1 MKQKRMN
8 FSRMG
13 KTLVSALLCASLLL
27 PTVGTAVQA
36 SDILTARTETV
47 QVIRPY
53 ITGME
58 TVGTELKGMYTYYD
72 VNGRPEAGSSF
83 RWLRSD
89 TKLGEYTEIPGATG
103 SSYTLTQQDAGKYI
117 RFEVTPRTSNEAGS
131 AQQSWMIGPVLT
143 AEQYSRID
151 NRFDNDNDFMA
162 NVNSIQSDIAS
173 RLANAVYFTVDSE
186 ELHGSEVFY
195 KNNIQGEFDP
205 STKPVVQGGMVY
217 APAAFF
223 TTLLDAEA
231 PDVETVAIDGA
242 TYYNLK
248 QAAAALGKQMW
259 SGDEQQSE
267 IANFQMEHLGQGLIV
282 LSGTEAIFD
291 PVTDRDLIDEA
302 CNMLYTLRATD
313 EQMQWFRDAKYG
325 MFLHWDP
332 SSQLGVEISWD
343 RKAFRNGDIDNGL
356 RNPIDPE
363 YDTQYKT
370 YNPSEYNPDE
380 WMQLAKEAGMKY
392 VVLTSKHHGS
402 FSNFFS
408 DYDNYTIENTPY
420 GQDIVEK
427 YVAAAKKAGLKV
439 GFYYSARDWY
449 NPNYL
454 TADHH
459 RYLEYYFGQVQ
470 ELMSNY
476 GDIDIMWFDSIG
488 TSSLNQWDP
497 RTLLRRMKQINPDVI
512 VNNRYTAVLAGYE
525 KSPYDVNGD
534 WYTPEHRLGGF
545 DSSRPWESCMTVTE
559 APGGGWSYRPNGR
572 IKSVE
577 ESVKYLINNVVN
589 DGNLLYNIGPMPNGK
604 LHEDHAEVFRQVGK
618 WLEPYEEA
626 IYNTRGGPYQ
636 NPEWGGST
644 FRTDEN
650 GLETIYLHVTPLLK
664 GYTPSGNSLQID
676 APGNGQTYS
685 SASLV
690 KDGKEVQLTYNEDGI
705 LLTLP
710 EGESWDAYDTVIRL
724 TPDIPASLASKISE
738 AESYANSLTS
748 DLLATVRQSL
758 TDQAAEAKQVLDSG
772 ETGRYTEQLR
782 LLNSCIQRARSAD
795 ALAEAVASAEQK
807 LESVAVG
814 TNPWECSQ
822 YLYDSLQNNISA
834 AKSMLNDAGANADQ
848 FDKSV
853 SALNIAVGSLNDL
866 MNSLAVTF
874 TPDQGKVDS
883 GTTFSMSQPWQELN
897 IRYTLDGSEP
907 DASSAVYQGGQLA
920 IPTGIM
926 TVKAAL
932 FDASGKK
939 VGATCTH
946 TYLNTETAQNLSPR
960 ASSVQASTIYS
971 ESYTGEKAC
980 DGNMSTRWAT
990 PDGTITATLELQF
1003 DSPQTVNT
1011 AQIQE
1016 YLDTGETTRI
1026 SKFAIEYWQDGGW
1039 KRAYTGDKVGANK
1052 VFSFAEFT
1060 SDRVRL
1066 NIEACMNVT
1075 IWEFSLFRLE
1085 DSVGVTADKTNLRPN
1100 ETAQLAVSGQLA
1112 DGKPI
1117 TPEMI
1122 EDVTYHTDREDLV
1135 SIDET
1140 GRLSIKE
1147 FSGEI
1152 SFAVWADVTFNGK
1165 TVTTEKLSFKASVL
1179 GENLALGKTASSSSV
1194 YGGGFEAPKA
1204 VDGNDRTRWASKP
1217 NEPDYWLEVDLGA
1230 ETQLNHMKFQV
1241 YSDRSDPVNYEVYTE
1256 FKIQYLKDGTWV
1268 DAYDSSAMT
1277 HQITYPVYNGTESY
1291 NNVWVDNSGTVKSTD
1306 YLVSFDTV
1314 TASKIRLFSDNTKK
1328 DPSIIE
1334 FGAYYVPEQAIVD
1347 KSGLDA
1353 AIQQAAAYE
1362 GKESEYTV
1370 DSWAA
1375 LRGALETANTV
1386 FADPDADQET
1396 VNTAAAALQEAID
1409 GLVKREPVET
1419 DKTILKKVLDYAV
1432 QAKAGE
1438 EYANVIA
1445 SVKASFDAALLSAD
1459 EVYRDTTAPQ
1469 AEVDRAW
1476 MNLLSEIHKLGFQA
1490 GDKTQL
1496 ELLLSYAKTIDLT
1509 NYVQQGQYEY
1519 TAALAAAQA
1528 CFEDGD
1534 ALTNEVNLAA
1544 QELLD
1549 AMMNL
1554 RLKADKSILEELLVR
1569 AGGIDTTL
1577 YSAETIESFL
1587 QAKKEAERVFA
1598 DSESTQHAVDSAADS
1613 LERALG
1619 QLMPLDPV
1627 PAVQGQGDSRSA
1639 NGSPKTGD
1647 PFSAAGILL
1656 LAASGSVLLKRKH
1669 RYGSDK

>member
-27 PTVGTAVQA
+27 PAVGTAVQA

-58 TVGTELKGMYTYYD
+58 TVGTELKGIYTYYD

-83 RWLRSD
+83 RWLRCD
-89 TKLGEYTEIPGATG
+89 TKQGEYTEIPGATG
-103 SSYTLTQQDAGKYI
+103 SSYTLTQEDAGKYI
-117 RFEVTPRTSNEAGS
+117 RFEVTPRTADEAGS

-162 NVNSIQSDIAS
+162 NVNSIQSDIAN

-195 KNNIQGEFDP
+195 RDNMQGEFDP
-205 STKPVVQGGMVY
+205 STKPVVQDGTVY
-217 APAAFF
+217 VPAAFF

-231 PDVETVAIDGA
+231 PDVETAAIGGA

-282 LSGTEAIFD
+282 LSDTEAIFD

-356 RNPIDPE
+356 RNPIDPK

-470 ELMSNY
+470 ELMTNY

-488 TSSLNQWDP
+488 RSSLNQWDP

-512 VNNRYTAVLAGYE
+512 VNNRYTSVLAGYE

-572 IKSVE
+572 IRSVE
-577 ESVKYLINNVVN
+577 ESVKFLINNVVN

-650 GLETIYLHVTPLLK
+650 GLDTIYLHVTPLLK
-664 GYTPSGNSLQID
+664 DYTPSGSSLQIAD
-676 APGNGQTYS
+676 PGNGQTYS

-738 AESYANSLTS
+738 TESYANSLNS
-748 DLLATVRQSL
+748 DLLAAVRQTL

-782 LLNSCIQRARSAD
+782 LLNSCIQRARSAE
-795 ALAEAVASAEQK
+795 ALAEAVASAEEK

-834 AKSMLNDAGANADQ
+834 AKSMLNDAEATADQ

-853 SALNIAVGSLNDL
+853 SSLNIAVGSLNDL
-866 MNSLAVTF
+866 MNSLVVTF
-874 TPDQGKVDS
+874 TPDQGKVDN
-883 GTTFSMSQPWQELN
+883 GTTFSMSRPWQELN
-897 IRYTLDGSEP
+897 IHYTLDGSEP
-907 DASSAVYQGGQLA
+907 DASSAVYQGEQLA

-946 TYLNTETAQNLSPR
+946 TYLNTKTAQNLSPL

-971 ESYTGEKAC
+971 GSYTGEKAC

-1039 KRAYTGDKVGANK
+1039 KQAYIGDKAGANK
-1052 VFSFAEFT
+1052 VFTFAEFT

-1100 ETAQLAVSGQLA
+1100 ETAQLGVSGQLA

-1122 EDVTYHTDREDLV
+1122 EQVTYHTDREDLV
-1135 SIDET
+1135 SIDAN
-1140 GRLSIKE
+1140 GKLSLKE
-1147 FSGEI
+1147 FI
-1152 SFAVWADVTFNGK
+1152 SETAFNVWADVTFNGK
-1165 TVTTEKLSFKASVL
+1165 TITTEKLLFRASEL
-1179 GENLALGKTASSSSV
+1179 GENLALGKTASASSV
-1194 YGGGFEAPKA
+1194 YSGGLGASNA
-1204 VDGNDRTRWASKP
+1204 VDGNNRTRWASKA
-1217 NEPDYWLEVDLGA
+1217 NQSEYWLEVDLGA

-1241 YSDRSDPVNYEVYTE
+1241 YSDRSDPANYEVYTD
-1256 FKIQYLKDGTWV
+1256 FKIQYLKDGAWV

-1291 NNVWVDNSGTVKSTD
+1291 NNVWVDSNGTVKSTD

-1314 TASKIRLFSDNTKK
+1314 TTNKVRLYSDNCKK

-1334 FGAYYVPEQAIVD
+1334 LGVYSVEEQPAVD

-1362 GKESEYTV
+1362 GKESEYTA

-1386 FADPDADQET
+1386 FADPDADQDT
-1396 VNTAAAALQEAID
+1396 VNAAAAALQEAID

-1509 NYVQQGQYEY
+1509 NYVQQGQSEY

-1598 DSESTQHAVDSAADS
+1598 DSESTQQAVDSAVDS

-1619 QLMPLDPV
+1619 QLMPLDPA
-1627 PAVQGQGDSRSA
+1627 PAVQGQSDSTSA

-1647 PFSAAGILL
+1647 PFSAVGILL

>member
-13 KTLVSALLCASLLL
+13 KTLVAALLSAALLL

-36 SDILTARTETV
+36 SDILSSQTETV

-83 RWLRSD
+83 RWLRCD
-89 TKLGEYTEIPGATG
+89 TKLGVYTEIPGATG
-103 SSYTLTQQDAGKYI
+103 SNYTLTPEDAGKYI
-117 RFEVTPRTSNEAGS
+117 RFEVTPRTSDEAGS

-143 AEQYSRID
+143 AEQYERID

-186 ELHGSEVFY
+186 GLHGSEVFY
-195 KNNIQGEFDP
+195 KNNVQGDFDP
-205 STKPVVQGGMVY
+205 STKPVVQDGTVY

-223 TTLLDAEA
+223 TLLLDAEA
-231 PDVETVAIDGA
+231 PDVEATTIDGA

-248 QAAAALGKQMW
+248 QAAAVLDKQMW

-282 LSGTEAIFD
+282 LSDTEAIFD

-302 CNMLYTLRATD
+302 CNMLYTLRATE

-332 SSQLGVEISWD
+332 SSQIGVEISWD
-343 RKAFRNGDIDNGL
+343 RKAFRPADIGSSYYNA
-356 RNPIDPE
+356 IDPE
-363 YDTQYKT
+363 YDTLGQT
-370 YNPSEYNPDE
+370 FNPTEYNPDE

-392 VVLTSKHHGS
+392 VVLTTKHHAS
-402 FSNFFS
+402 YSNFFS
-408 DYDNYTIENTPY
+408 DYDNHTIKETPY
-420 GQDIVEK
+420 NQDIVEK

-459 RYLEYYFGQVQ
+459 RYLEYYFGQIQ
-470 ELMSNY
+470 ELMTNY
-476 GDIDIMWFDSIG
+476 GDIDVMWFDSIG

-512 VNNRYTAVLAGYE
+512 VNNRYTAVLAGYD

-572 IKSVE
+572 VKSVE

-604 LHEDHAEVFRQVGK
+604 LNETHADVFRQVGK
-618 WLEPYEEA
+618 WLEPYKEA

-636 NPEWGGST
+636 NPQWGGST
-644 FRTDEN
+644 YRTDEN

-724 TPDIPASLASKISE
+724 TPDIAATLASKISQ
-738 AESYANSLTS
+738 AQSYADSLTS
-748 DLLATVRQSL
+748 ELLATVRQIVEN
-758 TDQAAEAKQVLDSG
+758 QVAEAKQVLDSG
-772 ETGRYTEQLR
+772 ETSRYTEQLG
-782 LLNSCIQRARSAD
+782 LLNNCVQYARSAE
-795 ALAEAVASAEQK
+795 ALADAVVSAEQK
-807 LESVAVG
+807 MESVAVG
-814 TNPWECSQ
+814 TNPWECPQ

-834 AKSMLNDAGANADQ
+834 AKSLLDAADSTAAQ
-848 FDKSV
+848 FDKSA
-853 SALNIAVGSLNDL
+853 SALNTAVESLNDL
-866 MNSLAVTF
+866 MNSLVITF
-874 TPDQGKVDS
+874 TPDQGRVDN
-883 GTTFSMSQPWQELN
+883 GTTFSMSQSWQELN

-907 DASSAVYQGGQLA
+907 DVSSAIYQGEQLT
-920 IPTGIM
+920 IPAGIM

-932 FDASGKK
+932 FDANGKK
-939 VGATCTH
+939 VGATCKH
-946 TYLNTETAQNLSPR
+946 TYLNTENVQNLSPL
-960 ASSVQASTIYS
+960 ASSVQASSIYS
-971 ESYTGEKAC
+971 ESYTGAKAC
-980 DGNMSTRWAT
+980 DGNMNTRWAT

-1016 YLDTGETTRI
+1016 YLDSGETTRI

-1039 KRAYTGDKVGANK
+1039 KQAYTGDKVGANK

-1066 NIEACMNVT
+1066 NIESCMNVT
-1075 IWEFSLFRLE
+1075 IWEFSLFQLE

-1122 EDVTYHTDREDLV
+1122 EDVTYHTDRDDLV

-1140 GRLSIKE
+1140 GKLRIKE
-1147 FSGEI
+1147 FSDEI

-1179 GENLALGKTASSSSV
+1179 GENLALGKTASASSV

-1204 VDGNDRTRWASKP
+1204 VDGNDRTRWASKVSSS
-1217 NEPDYWLEVDLGA
+1217 YWFEVDFGKEEQVNNIA
-1230 ETQLNHMKFQV
+1230 FQV
-1241 YSDRSDPVNYEVYTE
+1241 YSDRSDPVNYEVYTD
-1256 FKIQYLKDGTWV
+1256 FKIQYLKDGTWM
-1268 DAYDSSAMT
+1268 DAYDSSSMT

-1291 NNVWVDNSGTVKSTD
+1291 NNVWIDSSGTVKSTD

-1334 FGAYYVPEQAIVD
+1334 FGAYYVPEQAILD

-1353 AIQQAAAYE
+1353 AIQQAAEYE
-1362 GKESEYTV
+1362 GKESEYTA

-1375 LRGALETANTV
+1375 LCTALETANTV

-1396 VNTAAAALQEAID
+1396 VDAAATALQEAID

-1419 DKTILKKVLDYAV
+1419 NKTILKKVLDYAV

-1445 SVKASFDAALLSAD
+1445 SVKASFDAALLAAD
-1459 EVYRDTTAPQ
+1459 RVYQDAAASQ

-1476 MNLLSEIHKLGFQA
+1476 MDLLSEIHKLGFQA

-1509 NYVQQGQYEY
+1509 NYVQQGQAEY
-1519 TAALAAAQA
+1519 TAALAAAQV

-1544 QELLD
+1544 QQLLD

-1569 AGGIDTTL
+1569 SGRIDTTL
-1577 YSAETIESFL
+1577 YSAETIDSFL

-1598 DSESTQHAVDSAADS
+1598 DSESTQQAVDSAADN
-1613 LERALG
+1613 LERALER
-1619 QLMPLDPV
+1619 LLPLEA
-1627 PAVQGQGDSRSA
+1627 PAIQGHQGNSTSA

-1647 PFSAAGILL
+1647 PFSVACILL
-1656 LAASGSVLLKRKH
+1656 LAASGSVLLKKKQRPDSNK
-1669 RYGSDK
+1669 